1 MGAAFK
7 VFQAC
12 GDHRYPSTIFIEDL
26 AEEVK
31 RWRSHGDEVM
41 LCIGANQDVYT
52 GKLATRLSKQDIQL
66 SCLMEPALGTR
77 VPNSHF
83 RGKGK
88 ISTIFGTPGL
98 VEGHTMCYPHW
109 YGVGDHRIF
118 LLEISAASLFGG
130 EYPSIMRPTWHALTC
145 KIARIRR
152 KYCKTMEKLV
162 NEHNMTDKL
171 NCIEDQAETSSTSV
185 IQRMHDKWDVELG
198 QFMQHSERSCTK
210 LKSCALEYSPT
221 VGQWSVYS
229 QVDSLL
235 A

>member
-1 MGAAFK
+1 
-7 VFQAC
+7 
-12 GDHRYPSTIFIEDL
+12 
-26 AEEVK
+26 
-31 RWRSHGDEVM
+31 
-41 LCIGANQDVYT
+41 
-52 GKLATRLSKQDIQL
+52 
-66 SCLMEPALGTR
+66 
-77 VPNSHF
+77 
-83 RGKGK
+83 
-88 ISTIFGTPGL
+88 
-98 VEGHTMCYPHW
+98 MCYPHW

-130 EYPSIMRPTWHALTC
+130 EYPSIMRPTSHALTC

-198 QFMQHSERSCTK
+198 QFMRHSERSCTK

-221 VGQWSVYS
+221 VGQWLKRRSILKWILRWHDGKIRDTRNMCRAARHANIQDPLTMTKVEVQDRLHSCLEHRFELKLQASSLRRKHLQWRLSVAKKRGDDEAS
-229 QVDSLL
+229 TEIL
-235 A
+235 